1 MAEETEKIILDIQFD
16 TEQATKNSLELR
28 KTLADLQAQQ
38 KSMKG
43 TSDELTEKYIQN
55 AVEVKRLTAEVRTN
69 ENQLLKAAQA
79 NKSASGSNNE
89 LRATLSVLTAQFN
102 ALSKEERTNTVAGQV
117 LEKSIQNISNTLK
130 STEGA
135 VGDFRRNVGDYEG
148 AVGRAA
154 NSISGLR
161 ERIKELDDII
171 QNSDIGSQRFKD
183 ASDEAANLRLS
194 IEQATG
200 KVDEFGNRE
209 PKNPV
214 KRTFEDALITVG
226 LLGSGFQALSAQFE
240 GNEDAQK
247 KLATAAQGV
256 NVALNLANIIKEK
269 GAIIETL
276 TLAKTNALTAA
287 TAAYTFVVGT
297 STGALKIF
305 RLALATTGIGAL
317 VVGVGLLITNFDKV
331 KEAVLRFIPGL
342 AAVGEFISKAT
353 DAFLDFIG
361 VTDDETKSLKNQ
373 ETQVQKLI
381 NAETRRLDQ
390 AKQSFTQRKRLLE
403 AAGKDTAALQI
414 EEEKFF
420 RDQALRQ
427 IKFIESQLGLIKTV
441 SATAFAGAKAE
452 IQRLQDEVAN
462 RTVEV
467 TAIQIESAREAAEE
481 AKKIREEQE
490 KKEKEFT
497 EKRLKEAKRIRDG
510 LIAIQD
516 DEDNARKEKEKKEDE
531 QRKKNIEA
539 AKAELSTLTV
549 TTQEQLEA
557 RTLLR
562 LTAAQANIDIAA
574 LEKEGILIQ
583 SQETALAL
591 IELEKTSGLER
602 EQIVLDYNAFVE
614 EQGDISF
621 EKFLELQQAQV
632 DVQNAAYEQQAAAAV
647 AFGQSVTAVF
657 EQSLTETGLDLQK
670 FSRGVI
676 TLLLDTLQ
684 KTVNASLVEIVA
696 KQVASKGVV
705 GLATGAALSAAV
717 NIAFSLAKSQI
728 NKPTPKAFARGVIGL
743 EGAGTETSD
752 SIPAYLS
759 RGESVIPAWGT
770 RAIQNMYPGFLENFV
785 GSPKFRDGVID
796 FQPSVTAASDGNNNL
811 IDAIRLLPAPIVRVA
826 DINKGQNDYAEVR
839 LSGTI

>member
-1 MAEETEKIILDIQFD
+1 M
-16 TEQATKNSLELR
+16 
-28 KTLADLQAQQ
+28 
-38 KSMKG
+38 
-43 TSDELTEKYIQN
+43 
-55 AVEVKRLTAEVRTN
+55 
-69 ENQLLKAAQA
+69 
-79 NKSASGSNNE
+79 
-89 LRATLSVLTAQFN
+89 
-102 ALSKEERTNTVAGQV
+102 
-117 LEKSIQNISNTLK
+117 
-130 STEGA
+130 
-135 VGDFRRNVGDYEG
+135 
-148 AVGRAA
+148 
-154 NSISGLR
+154 
-161 ERIKELDDII
+161 
-171 QNSDIGSQRFKD
+171 
-183 ASDEAANLRLS
+183 
-194 IEQATG
+194 
-200 KVDEFGNRE
+200 
-209 PKNPV
+209 
-214 KRTFEDALITVG
+214 
-226 LLGSGFQALSAQFE
+226 
-240 GNEDAQK
+240 
-247 KLATAAQGV
+247 
-256 NVALNLANIIKEK
+256 
-269 GAIIETL
+269 
-276 TLAKTNALTAA
+276 
-287 TAAYTFVVGT
+287 
-297 STGALKIF
+297 IF
-305 RLALATTGIGAL
+305 RLALATTGIGAI
-317 VVGVGLLITNFDKV
+317 VVGIGLLITNFDKV

-452 IQRLQDEVAN
+452 IQRLQDEVTN

-481 AKKIREEQE
+481 AKKIREEQAA
-490 KKEKEFT
+490 KEKEAL

-516 DEDNARKEKEKKEDE
+516 DEDKARKENEKKEDE

-632 DVQNAAYEQQAAAAV
+632 DVQNAAYEQQIQAALG
-647 AFGQSVTAVF
+647 FGQAVSSVF
-657 EQSLTETGLDLQK
+657 EQSLTETGLDMQK
-670 FSRGVI
+670 FSKGVI

-684 KTVNASLVEIVA
+684 KTVNAGLAEILV
-696 KQVASKGVV
+696 KQVAGKGFA
-705 GLATGAALSAAV
+705 GIATAAALSASV
-717 NIAFSLAKSQI
+717 NIAFGLAKAQI

>member
-28 KTLADLQAQQ
+28 KSLAELQAQQ
-38 KSMKG
+38 KTLKASG
-43 TSDELTEKYIQN
+43 QDLTEEYIQN
-55 AVEVKRLTAEVRTN
+55 AVELKRLSAEVRTN

-130 STEGA
+130 GTEGA

-161 ERIKELDDII
+161 ERLKELDDII

-269 GAIIETL
+269 GAIIDTL
-276 TLAKTNALTAA
+276 TLAKTTALTAA

-305 RLALATTGIGAL
+305 RLALATTGIGAI
-317 VVGVGLLITNFDKV
+317 VVGIGLLITNFDKV

-490 KKEKEFT
+490 KKDKEFT

-510 LIAIQD
+510 LIEIQD
-516 DEDNARKEKEKKEDE
+516 DEDKARKEKEKKEDE

-614 EQGDISF
+614 EQGTISV
-621 EKFLELQQAQV
+621 EKFIELQQAQV
-632 DVQNAAYEQQAAAAV
+632 DVQNAAFEQQAQAAAA
-647 AFGQSVTAVF
+647 FGQAVSSVF

-670 FSRGVI
+670 FGKGVI

-684 KTVNASLVEIVA
+684 KTVNASVAQIVA
-696 KQVASKGVV
+696 KEIASKGFA
-705 GLATGAALSAAV
+705 GIATGALLSAGINAAFAV
-717 NIAFSLAKSQI
+717 AKGAI

>member
-28 KTLADLQAQQ
+28 KSLAELQAQQ
-38 KSMKG
+38 KTLKASG
-43 TSDELTEKYIQN
+43 QDLTEEYIQN

-130 STEGA
+130 GTEGA
-135 VGDFRRNVGDYEG
+135 IGDFRRNVGDYEG

-161 ERIKELDDII
+161 ERLKELDDII
-171 QNSDIGSQRFKD
+171 QNTDIGSQRFNE

-226 LLGSGFQALSAQFE
+226 LLGAGFQALSAQFE
-240 GNEDAQK
+240 GNEEAQE

-269 GAIIETL
+269 GAIIDTL
-276 TLAKTNALTAA
+276 TLAKTTALSAA
-287 TAAYTFVVGT
+287 TAVYTAVVGT
-297 STGALKIF
+297 STGALKLF
-305 RLALATTGIGAL
+305 RLALAGMGVGLL
-317 VVGVGLLITNFDKV
+317 VVGIGLLITNFDKV

-342 AAVGEFISKAT
+342 AAVGEFIEKAT

-361 VTDDETKSLKNQ
+361 VTNDQTGALRDQ

-381 NAETRRLDQ
+381 NAETRRLDV
-390 AKQSFTQRKRLLE
+390 AKQTFSQRKRLLE

-452 IQRLQDEVAN
+452 IQRLQDEVTN

-467 TAIQIESAREAAEE
+467 TAIQIESTREAAEA
-481 AKKIREEQE
+481 AKKAREEQE
-490 KKEKEFT
+490 KKDKEFT

-516 DEDNARKEKEKKEDE
+516 DEDKARKEKEKKDKE
-531 QRKKNIEA
+531 QFDKDQAARLEAINRRKILTLEELGEETLFRQLAAQNNIDVVALEQEGIFI
-539 AKAELSTLTV
+539 K
-549 TTQEQLEA
+549 TQEGILA
-557 RTLLR
+557 
-562 LTAAQANIDIAA
+562 LTE
-574 LEKEGILIQ
+574 LEKEYDLD
-583 SQETALAL
+583 
-591 IELEKTSGLER
+591 R
-602 EQIVLDYNAFVE
+602 RQIITDYWAFVE
-614 EQGDISF
+614 ENGDIAF
-621 EKFLELQQAQV
+621 EQYVDLLANQAAVQQATYDQQAQ
-632 DVQNAAYEQQAAAAV
+632 AAV
-647 AFGQSVTAVF
+647 AFGQTVASIF

-670 FSRGVI
+670 FGKGVI

-684 KTVNASLVEIVA
+684 KTVNASVVEILA
-696 KQVASKGVV
+696 KQVTSKGVL
-705 GLATGAALSAAV
+705 GLASGAALSAAV

-728 NKPTPKAFARGVIGL
+728 NKPTPKAFATGVIGL

-796 FQPSVTAASDGNNNL
+796 FQPSVTPQTDGNRNL

>member
-28 KTLADLQAQQ
+28 KSLAELQAQQ
-38 KSMKG
+38 KTLKASG
-43 TSDELTEKYIQN
+43 QDLTEEYIQN
-55 AVEVKRLTAEVRTN
+55 AVELKRLSAEVRTN

-130 STEGA
+130 GTEGA

-161 ERIKELDDII
+161 ERLKELDDII

-240 GNEDAQK
+240 GNEAAQE

-269 GAIIETL
+269 GAIIDTL
-276 TLAKTNALTAA
+276 TLAKTTALTAA

-317 VVGVGLLITNFDKV
+317 VVGIGLLITNFDKV

-403 AAGKDTAALQI
+403 AAGKDTQALQI

-441 SATAFAGAKAE
+441 SASAFAGAKAE

-481 AKKIREEQE
+481 AKKIREDQAA
-490 KKEKEFT
+490 KEKEAL
-497 EKRLKEAKRIRDG
+497 EKRKKFAQSINDLEIAEAAAVADAKKKQLDKEDADRKKSTEAARAQIDG
-510 LIAIQD
+510 LTVKTL
-516 DEDNARKEKEKKEDE
+516 EDLEKVTLF
-531 QRKKNIEA
+531 RFAA
-539 AKAELSTLTV
+539 AK
-549 TTQEQLEA
+549 
-557 RTLLR
+557 
-562 LTAAQANIDIAA
+562 ANIDIAA
-574 LEKEGILIQ
+574 LEQEGVFIKTEEGLL
-583 SQETALAL
+583 ALA
-591 IELEKTSGLER
+591 ELEKTSLLSR

>member
-28 KTLADLQAQQ
+28 KSLAELQAQQ
-38 KSMKG
+38 KTLKASG
-43 TSDELTEKYIQN
+43 QDLTEEYIQN
-55 AVEVKRLTAEVRTN
+55 AVELKRLSAEVRTN

-79 NKSASGSNNE
+79 NKAAEGSNNQ
-89 LRATLSVLTAQFN
+89 LKASLSVLTAQFN
-102 ALSKEERTNTVAGQV
+102 SLSKEERTNTLAGQV
-117 LEKSIQNISNTLK
+117 LEKSIQNITNTLK
-130 STEGA
+130 GTEEGI
-135 VGDFRRNVGDYEG
+135 GDFRRQVGGYKQAIEESS
-148 AVGRAA
+148 
-154 NSISGLR
+154 NSIAGLR
-161 ERIKELDDII
+161 ARLKELDDII
-171 QNSDIGSQRFKD
+171 QNTDIGSQRFKD

-269 GAIIETL
+269 GAIIDTL
-276 TLAKTNALTAA
+276 TLAKTTALTAA

-305 RLALATTGIGAL
+305 RLALATTGIGAI
-317 VVGVGLLITNFDKV
+317 VVGIGLLITNFDKV

-516 DEDNARKEKEKKEDE
+516 DEDKARKENEKKEDE

-539 AKAELSTLTV
+539 AKTELSTLTV

-614 EQGDISF
+614 EQGTISF

-632 DVQNAAYEQQAAAAV
+632 DVQNAAYEQQAAAAL
-647 AFGQSVTAVF
+647 AFGQSVTSIF

>member
-28 KTLADLQAQQ
+28 KSLAELQAQQ
-38 KSMKG
+38 KTLKASG
-43 TSDELTEKYIQN
+43 QDLTEEYIQN
-55 AVEVKRLTAEVRTN
+55 AVELKRLSAEVRTN

-130 STEGA
+130 GTEGA

-161 ERIKELDDII
+161 ERLKELDDII

-269 GAIIETL
+269 GAIIDTL
-276 TLAKTNALTAA
+276 TLAKTTALTAA

-305 RLALATTGIGAL
+305 RLALATTGIGAI
-317 VVGVGLLITNFDKV
+317 VVGIGLLITNFDKV

-373 ETQVQKLI
+373 ESQVQKLI

-390 AKQSFTQRKRLLE
+390 AKQSFSQRKRLLE

-481 AKKIREEQE
+481 AKKIREEQAA
-490 KKEKEFT
+490 KEKEAL

-516 DEDNARKEKEKKEDE
+516 DEDKARKENEKKEDE

-614 EQGDISF
+614 EQGTISV
-621 EKFLELQQAQV
+621 EKFIELQQAQV
-632 DVQNAAYEQQAAAAV
+632 DVQNAAFEQQAQAAV
-647 AFGQSVTAVF
+647 AFGQAVSSVF

-670 FSRGVI
+670 FGKGVVL
-676 TLLLDTLQ
+676 LLLDTLQ
-684 KTVNASLVEIVA
+684 KTVNASLVQIVA
-696 KQVASKGVV
+696 KQVAEKGFV
-705 GLATGAALSAAV
+705 GFATGALLSAGVNAAFAV
-717 NIAFSLAKSQI
+717 AKSQI
-728 NKPTPKAFARGVIGL
+728 NKPAPKAFARGVIGL